1 MLEDLKKLL
10 SKRQEIEN
18 LQATL
23 QSVIMQSGNKKID
36 VDDLKQRIV
45 DSVKG
50 GIKSTIGNSG
60 KYSTAE
66 LSHFGASVKE
76 NKRSNKSKSPG
87 NHLGNK
93 GMSFDEYPEK
103 GSAVKDQSM
112 NAGDNP
118 AWYRALK
125 KNLN

>member
-1 MLEDLKKLL
+1 MQEDLQKLL

-50 GIKSTIGNSG
+50 GIK
-60 KYSTAE
+60 
-66 LSHFGASVKE
+66 
-76 NKRSNKSKSPG
+76 
-87 NHLGNK
+87 
-93 GMSFDEYPEK
+93 
-103 GSAVKDQSM
+103 
-112 NAGDNP
+112 
-118 AWYRALK
+118 
-125 KNLN
+125 